1 MLRRLHAAVQR
12 GVPRQAVNRGA
23 LHQGAFIDAAVI
35 AAVLAAGQA
44 VFESAF
50 PLQHRQ
56 GGEGHHQ
63 LLFAAVGFLDGDLQV
78 TAAAGGVHVVNHEGT
93 GGHKGAVDFIA
104 VLAHHHLGIG
114 AGDTA
119 YHRGVTAQAVGQH
132 LVIRGHLHAAK
143 GHGVKHLGRG
153 IAVAQGQLALQANQV
168 ALGVGVH
175 RVPLVLAVTAAAP
188 GGVVAQAPGA
198 GVQAGPQV
206 GELAVAVAAL
216 TATAGGGVRAG
227 QAVIEYQRRDTLVPL

>member
-104 VLAHHHLGIG
+104 VLAHHHLGVG

-119 YHRGVTAQAVGQH
+119 HHRRVAAQAVGQH
-132 LVIRGHLHAAK
+132 LVIGGQLHAAK
-143 GHGVKHLGRG
+143 WHPVKHLGRG
-153 IAVAQGQLALQANQV
+153 GAVPQGQLAAQANQV
-168 ALGVGVH
+168 ALGIGVY
-175 RVPLVLAVTAAAP
+175 RIPAVLAVAAAAP
-188 GGVVAQAPGA
+188 GGVVAQPPGA
-198 GVQAGPQV
+198 GIQAGAQV
-206 GELAVAVAAL
+206 GVLAVTAAVVGIVVV
-216 TATAGGGVRAG
+216 TAE
-227 QAVIEYQRRDTLVPL
+227 AVVEYQRGNALVPL